1 MHLNQLRYF
10 VSVASYRSFTK
21 AADCHYITQTA
32 ITQQIKAL
40 EDSLGLQL
48 INRQK
53 RPIELTPA
61 GNVFYQEAKAILA
74 RVDEAVVR
82 TQEASSGAVGI
93 IRIGYEKG
101 YERSDLSDR
110 LRAFH
115 RAYPNILFTCVREDT
130 DRLAEKLLTNELDV
144 IFAWDSTNLRS
155 NDDIAYRL
163 DMRSR
168 LCVALYAGHPFA
180 SRKSL
185 RREDLRDE
193 TILYMSP
200 SGSGDSF
207 GDAYYM
213 QLYEKAGFKP
223 KILIKS
229 NDIESL
235 LIMVAAEEGV
245 AILPAYSVAKLTNAD
260 HLIFLPMYA
269 ADEHEDIFM
278 LWKQTH
284 HNAALQC
291 FLEFTNEKPPA
302 GICS

>member
-10 VSVASYRSFTK
+10 VSVASCRSFTK
-21 AADCHYITQTA
+21 AADCHYISQTA
-32 ITQQIKAL
+32 ITQQIRAL
-40 EDSLGLQL
+40 EESLGLQL
-48 INRQK
+48 FNRQK

-61 GNVFYQEAKAILA
+61 GKVFYQEAKAILA
-74 RVDEAVVR
+74 RADEAVAKA
-82 TQEASSGAVGI
+82 QEASAGAAGT

-115 RAYPNILFTCVREDT
+115 RAHPNILFTCIREDT
-130 DRLAEKLLTNELDV
+130 DRLAARLRTNELDV
-144 IFAWDSTNLRS
+144 IFAWDSSNLRS
-155 NDDIAYRL
+155 DADIACRL

-168 LCVALYAGHPFA
+168 LCVALYAGHPYA

-207 GDAYYM
+207 GDAHYM
-213 QLYEKAGFKP
+213 QLYEKAGYKP
-223 KILIKS
+223 RILLKS

-245 AILPAYSVAKLTNAD
+245 TILPAYSVAKLTNAD
-260 HLIFLPMYA
+260 HLVFLPLDS
-269 ADEHEDIFM
+269 ADEYEDIFM
-278 LWKQTH
+278 LWKRGHT
-284 HNAALQC
+284 NAALQC
-291 FLEFTNEKPPA
+291 LLDFTTPA
-302 GICS
+302 ASG

>member
-40 EDSLGLQL
+40 EDSLGMQL

-82 TQEASSGAVGI
+82 TQEASTGAVGI

-130 DRLAEKLLTNELDV
+130 DGLAEKLLTNEFDV

-155 NDDIAYRL
+155 NEDIAWRL

-213 QLYEKAGFKP
+213 QLYEKAGYKP

-235 LIMVAAEEGV
+235 LIMVAAEEGI

-260 HLIFLPMYA
+260 HLIFLPMHA

-278 LWKQTH
+278 LWKHKHQ
-284 HNAALQC
+284 NAALQC
-291 FLEFTNEKPPA
+291 FLDFSKERHCD
-302 GICS
+302 G

>member
-40 EDSLGLQL
+40 EDSLGMQL

-82 TQEASSGAVGI
+82 TQEASTGAVGI

-130 DRLAEKLLTNELDV
+130 DGLAEKLLTNEFDV

-155 NDDIAYRL
+155 NEDIAWRL

-213 QLYEKAGFKP
+213 QLYEKAGYKP

-235 LIMVAAEEGV
+235 LIMVAAEEGI

-260 HLIFLPMYA
+260 HLIFLPMHA

-278 LWKQTH
+278 LWKHKHQ
-284 HNAALQC
+284 NAALQC
-291 FLEFTNEKPPA
+291 FLDFSTERHCD
-302 GICS
+302 G